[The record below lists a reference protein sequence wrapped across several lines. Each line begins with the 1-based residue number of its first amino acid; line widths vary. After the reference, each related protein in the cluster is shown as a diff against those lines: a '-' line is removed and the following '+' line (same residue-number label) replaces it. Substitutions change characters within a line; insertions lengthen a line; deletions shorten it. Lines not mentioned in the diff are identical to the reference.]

1 MVELHT
7 DYKKEFSEDEDVF
20 NMPFKEAIKEMKR
33 RKPTISDKI
42 KDIEQKEKQNYFW
55 IKKTVDLEVT
65 KRIHSE
71 LLKNLQEGKSLNEF
85 LKKVSEFNLPKSY
98 LKGVYRT
105 VTTQA
110 QQRGHLDQQLK
121 AVDLGFEYGIF
132 YAILDGRQTKI
143 CNSLNNK
150 VMKLKDFVD
159 KGYYPPLHYMC
170 RSHILQVD
178 EQKLK
183 KMNIKPLENVK
194 PNENPFSDFTSDWD
208 KKYKELYKKKEKEA
222 KVIRKSIDKLA
233 NKGYNSIDK
242 GIANTLVNYEKYANN
257 WENKTLINYITNEDK
272 EQFNL
277 KMQSMFDKAKYNM
290 RVPDNTLEKILNGD
304 GYFKN
309 QFETQ
314 TSKGTLN
321 SEFRQK
327 ATKQLF
333 GSDIKKL
340 KNKDYEKYGYLGN
353 ENWLIDYKHNKN
365 YPHNINQYGRTIV
378 RFSKEKLKNKVTYTI
393 DDSLGYAYKKLT
405 VAGQPEHVSYNGV
418 PLSYIKTIKSL
429 IKTINSDI
437 TPENFTEIIRARY
450 IELQYHG
457 DIHLSDVSEICFTD
471 KIPNDDVLNKLK
483 QLGIKLFAIVG
494 DDNIYEI

>member
-71 LLKNLQEGKSLNEF
+71 LLKNLQEGKNLNNF

-183 KMNIKPLENVK
+183 KMNIKPLENVN

-222 KVIRKSIDKLA
+222 KVIRKSIDKLQD
-233 NKGYNSIDK
+233 KGYNNTKKSVEYVFADEKIEEQLDNYSKNIWDNELTQDERTALYGYTQLDYAKFNRYLRNGLKENDIMYEEDFAAIKNIKKVLSKYTLNHNLILRRGINKEEFEYIKNSDK
-242 GIANTLVNYEKYANN
+242 FNTYKSCTILQDVPDSFKEGYELIVKANKNTKGFYLGKLSKYENEK
-257 WENKTLINYITNEDK
+257 EFLIN
-272 EQFNL
+272 
-277 KMQSMFDKAKYNM
+277 
-290 RVPDNTLEKILNGD
+290 
-304 GYFKN
+304 
-309 QFETQ
+309 
-314 TSKGTLN
+314 
-321 SEFRQK
+321 
-327 ATKQLF
+327 
-333 GSDIKKL
+333 
-340 KNKDYEKYGYLGN
+340 
-353 ENWLIDYKHNKN
+353 
-365 YPHNINQYGRTIV
+365 
-378 RFSKEKLKNKVTYTI
+378 
-393 DDSLGYAYKKLT
+393 
-405 VAGQPEHVSYNGV
+405 NGV
-418 PLSYIKTIKSL
+418 KYKI
-429 IKTINSDI
+429 INIS
-437 TPENFTEIIRARY
+437 ENILEVEII
-450 IELQYHG
+450 
-457 DIHLSDVSEICFTD
+457 
-471 KIPNDDVLNKLK
+471 
-483 QLGIKLFAIVG
+483 
-494 DDNIYEI
+494 

>member
-20 NMPFKEAIKEMKR
+20 NMPFKEAIKEIKR
-33 RKPTISDKI
+33 RKPTVSDKI

-55 IKKTVDLEVT
+55 IKKTIDLEVT

-71 LLKNLQEGKSLNEF
+71 LLKNLQEGKNLNNF

-194 PNENPFSDFTSDWD
+194 SNDKPFSDFTSDWD

-233 NKGYNSIDK
+233 NKGYNNTKKSLEYVIADNKIEEQLDNYSKNIWDNELTQDERKALYDYTQSDYAKFNRYLRNGLKEDDIMYEEDFAAIKNIKKVLSKYTLNHNLILRRGINKEEFEYIKNSDTFNTYKSCTILQDVPDIFKEGYELIVKANKNTK
-242 GIANTLVNYEKYANN
+242 GFYLGKLSEYADEK
-257 WENKTLINYITNEDK
+257 EFLIN
-272 EQFNL
+272 
-277 KMQSMFDKAKYNM
+277 
-290 RVPDNTLEKILNGD
+290 
-304 GYFKN
+304 
-309 QFETQ
+309 
-314 TSKGTLN
+314 
-321 SEFRQK
+321 
-327 ATKQLF
+327 
-333 GSDIKKL
+333 
-340 KNKDYEKYGYLGN
+340 
-353 ENWLIDYKHNKN
+353 
-365 YPHNINQYGRTIV
+365 
-378 RFSKEKLKNKVTYTI
+378 
-393 DDSLGYAYKKLT
+393 
-405 VAGQPEHVSYNGV
+405 NGV
-418 PLSYIKTIKSL
+418 KYKI
-429 IKTINSDI
+429 INIS
-437 TPENFTEIIRARY
+437 
-450 IELQYHG
+450 
-457 DIHLSDVSEICFTD
+457 
-471 KIPNDDVLNKLK
+471 
-483 QLGIKLFAIVG
+483 
-494 DDNIYEI
+494 DNILEVEIL

>member
-71 LLKNLQEGKSLNEF
+71 LLKNLQEGKNLNNF

-222 KVIRKSIDKLA
+222 KVIRKSIDKLQD
-233 NKGYNSIDK
+233 KGYNNTKKSVEYVFADEKIEEQLDNYSKNIWDNELTQDERKALYDYTQSDYAKFNRYLRNSLEKDDIMYEEDFAAIKSIKKVLSKYTLNHNLILRRGINKEEFEYIKNTDTFNTYKSCTIRKDIPHGFRK
-242 GIANTLVNYEKYANN
+242 GYELIIKANKNTKGFYLGKLSKYESEK
-257 WENKTLINYITNEDK
+257 EFLIN
-272 EQFNL
+272 
-277 KMQSMFDKAKYNM
+277 
-290 RVPDNTLEKILNGD
+290 
-304 GYFKN
+304 
-309 QFETQ
+309 
-314 TSKGTLN
+314 
-321 SEFRQK
+321 
-327 ATKQLF
+327 
-333 GSDIKKL
+333 
-340 KNKDYEKYGYLGN
+340 
-353 ENWLIDYKHNKN
+353 
-365 YPHNINQYGRTIV
+365 
-378 RFSKEKLKNKVTYTI
+378 
-393 DDSLGYAYKKLT
+393 
-405 VAGQPEHVSYNGV
+405 NGV
-418 PLSYIKTIKSL
+418 KYKI
-429 IKTINSDI
+429 INIS
-437 TPENFTEIIRARY
+437 
-450 IELQYHG
+450 
-457 DIHLSDVSEICFTD
+457 
-471 KIPNDDVLNKLK
+471 
-483 QLGIKLFAIVG
+483 
-494 DDNIYEI
+494 DNILEVEIL

>member
-33 RKPTISDKI
+33 RKSTISDKI

-65 KRIHSE
+65 KRIYSE
-71 LLKNLQEGKSLNEF
+71 LLKNLQEGKNLHEF

-183 KMNIKPLENVK
+183 KMNITPLENVK

-222 KVIRKSIDKLA
+222 KVIRKSIDKLQD
-233 NKGYNSIDK
+233 KGYNNTKKSVEYAVVDNDFEKKLQQQSNTVYYQLNAYEREALSEYTQGGYIYINGNLADNIKNKYVDNLNNSIEKFKLTKDIITYRGTNEKYYKNLKIGDIFKGKVFYSTTINYEQAMEFAYDHTKYDEEGYK
-242 GIANTLVNYEKYANN
+242 GILLEIQVPKNTKCLYIGSNTDYNDGN
-257 WENKTLINYITNEDK
+257 FIINER
-272 EQFNL
+272 EL
-277 KMQSMFDKAKYNM
+277 
-290 RVPDNTLEKILNGD
+290 L
-304 GYFKN
+304 
-309 QFETQ
+309 
-314 TSKGTLN
+314 
-321 SEFRQK
+321 
-327 ATKQLF
+327 
-333 GSDIKKL
+333 
-340 KNKDYEKYGYLGN
+340 
-353 ENWLIDYKHNKN
+353 
-365 YPHNINQYGRTIV
+365 
-378 RFSKEKLKNKVTYTI
+378 
-393 DDSLGYAYKKLT
+393 
-405 VAGQPEHVSYNGV
+405 
-418 PLSYIKTIKSL
+418 LS
-429 IKTINSDI
+429 
-437 TPENFTEIIRARY
+437 
-450 IELQYHG
+450 
-457 DIHLSDVSEICFTD
+457 
-471 KIPNDDVLNKLK
+471 NKLK
-483 QLGIKLFAIVG
+483 YKVKDINNGKIVLEVING
-494 DDNIYEI
+494 D